1 MLCGSK
7 DVTEAIKKHLK
18 INMNQTSKDNLFTL
32 KEVECLGACVNAPM
46 IQINDDY
53 YEKLDKKKVVEILKD
68 LKK

>member
-1 MLCGSK
+1 
-7 DVTEAIKKHLK
+7 
-18 INMNQTSKDNLFTL
+18 MNQTSKDNLFTL